1 MTTDAQAKAVVEGML
16 ARDRFSAWLG
26 LELVSVAPG
35 ACTCRMT
42 VRDEMVNGFGVSHG
56 GIVFSLADSAFA
68 FACNS
73 TGFVTVSIENSI
85 RYPAA
90 IFPGDVL
97 TAVDLGAALGA
108 RATLVQFSSAFCAPC
123 RAARDTLGRVAA
135 DLDGVAHV
143 EVDAEEH
150 LDLVRRLAIL
160 RTPTTLVLDASGREI
175 TRATGAPRPAQV
187 LAALDGVVA

>member
-1 MTTDAQAKAVVEGML
+1 MTVDARTLVENML

-42 VRDEMVNGFGVSHG
+42 VREEMVNGFGVTHG

-73 TGFVTVSIENSI
+73 SGFVTVSIENGI

-90 IFPGDVL
+90 VYAGDVL
-97 TAVDLGAALGA
+97 TAVVREAGSSKRLGYFAAEV
-108 RATLVQFSSAFCAPC
+108 TNQ
-123 RAARDTLGRVAA
+123 
-135 DLDGVAHV
+135 DGKVV
-143 EVDAEEH
+143 G
-150 LDLVRRLAIL
+150 LFTGTSF
-160 RTPTTLVLDASGREI
+160 RTD
-175 TRATGAPRPAQV
+175 RPHTQ
-187 LAALDGVVA
+187 

>member
-1 MTTDAQAKAVVEGML
+1 MTTEARAREVVEGML

-26 LELVSVAPG
+26 LELVSVEAG

-73 TGFVTVSIENSI
+73 SGFITVSIENSI

-90 IFPGDVL
+90 IHPGDVL
-97 TAVDLGAALGA
+97 TATVSQKGGSKRLGYFAG
-108 RATLVQFSSAFCAPC
+108 
-123 RAARDTLGRVAA
+123 
-135 DLDGVAHV
+135 
-143 EVDAEEH
+143 EVTNQH
-150 LDLVRRLAIL
+150 GTVVGLFTGTSY
-160 RTPTTLVLDASGREI
+160 RTDKPH
-175 TRATGAPRPAQV
+175 TGG
-187 LAALDGVVA
+187 D

>member
-1 MTTDAQAKAVVEGML
+1 MTAEAQARAVVEGML

-26 LELVSVAPG
+26 LELVSVTPG

-97 TAVDLGAALGA
+97 TAVVREAGSSKRLGYFAA
-108 RATLVQFSSAFCAPC
+108 
-123 RAARDTLGRVAA
+123 
-135 DLDGVAHV
+135 
-143 EVDAEEH
+143 EVTNQHGKVVGLFTGTSYRTDKPHQTDA
-150 LDLVRRLAIL
+150 
-160 RTPTTLVLDASGREI
+160 
-175 TRATGAPRPAQV
+175 
-187 LAALDGVVA
+187 